1 MFAYVLAAHLLADF
15 AGMLPEPDML
25 DLHYMEQRQ
34 RLLWLAVVEHYS
46 LLDRQHIVQFDNQ
59 QPD

>member
-1 MFAYVLAAHLLADF
+1 MFAYVLVAHLLVDF
-15 AGMLPEPDML
+15 AGMLSGVGMP

-34 RLLWLAVVEHYS
+34 RLLWLAVVGHYS

-59 QPD
+59 PPN